1 MKKIVIGISG
11 SIAAFKSVQFISD
24 LLKEGFDLEVILTEA
39 AAKFVSPV
47 TIQALT
53 KKKVYVD
60 VFDDEPGMITHIN

>member
-39 AAKFVSPV
+39 AAK
-47 TIQALT
+47 
-53 KKKVYVD
+53 
-60 VFDDEPGMITHIN
+60 